1 MKPAES
7 TPREVLMAENA
18 ADVIADM
25 SKKTD
30 RIANELMNVY
40 DRERKLLNGIRK
52 REDTIESLRQKIDLL
67 QVKVSEQDELLAK
80 RKDEITRSGEQLD
93 RLRGTK
99 VMRMQR
105 RYWKLRHT
113 LRGDAKGGTR
123 S

>member
-7 TPREVLMAENA
+7 TPREILMAENA
-18 ADVIADM
+18 ADVIADI
-25 SKKTD
+25 SKKAD
-30 RIANELMNVY
+30 RITNELMNVY

-52 REDTIESLRQKIDLL
+52 REDTIESLRQKIELL
-67 QVKVSEQDELLAK
+67 QDKVSKQDELLAK

-105 RYWKLRHT
+105 RYWKLRNT
-113 LRGDAKGGTR
+113 LRGNAKKGTH